1 MTTESIKSKGQETYS
16 TRILLS
22 AHSTS
27 NTVLLRYT
35 TMFRFLGSFFFFS
48 SRRRHTRCGRD
59 WSSDVCSSDLPQVG
73 AAFPAGV
80 AINADKVGVDIA
92 ATHITGHEAQTGNT
106 HAFEVVVVAGLP
118 GALVLGVEVDHLDR
132 VGQIDGVVG
141 IVIAR
146 ITAHA
151 LVGDGEVVEAGTQGE
166 GQRGGLVTEF
176 LARRA
181 VVGGMVVGQIGG
193 QVQAIAQLGGMGD
206 TGEVALPQV
215 FGLGGIQRG
224 AEVVGEL
231 VGTAEVGHL
240 VMIDSTAGEAVGIFI
255 FGGVVHVAAV
265 GHATGFQQQS
275 VNRGVG
281 DAVTEVVVGQQ
292 AGVFVSDDRVFRQV
306 VAVAQYG
313 VTTEVGFHCTANL
326 GVFVRYG
333 TVIVHRQQPCAGT
346 AAAAVEF
353 DACQG
358 QHIGAQAYRAFGVA
372 GLEVQCETGGGFLA
386 FALSDVVTEITVEI
400 EGAVAQ
406 GGGGPLNK
414 AFSLSDGLS
423 GDKSIAQRYC
433 QSDGAPSDRSSH
445 VTCSFR

>member
-1 MTTESIKSKGQETYS
+1 ALFACDGRAPTEIS
-16 TRILLS
+16 RLS
-22 AHSTS
+22 LH
-27 NTVLLRYT
+27 
-35 TMFRFLGSFFFFS
+35 
-48 SRRRHTRCGRD
+48 D
-59 WSSDVCSSDLPQVG
+59 
-73 AAFPAGV
+73 
-80 AINADKVGVDIA
+80 
-92 ATHITGHEAQTGNT
+92 
-106 HAFEVVVVAGLP
+106 
-118 GALVLGVEVDHLDR
+118 
-132 VGQIDGVVG
+132 
-141 IVIAR
+141 
-146 ITAHA
+146 
-151 LVGDGEVVEAGTQGE
+151 
-166 GQRGGLVTEF
+166 
-176 LARRA
+176 
-181 VVGGMVVGQIGG
+181 
-193 QVQAIAQLGGMGD
+193 
-206 TGEVALPQV
+206 ALP
-215 FGLGGIQRG
+215 I
-224 AEVVGEL
+224 
-231 VGTAEVGHL
+231 
-240 VMIDSTAGEAVGIFI
+240 S
-255 FGGVVHVAAV
+255 
-265 GHATGFQQQS
+265 GFQQQS
-275 VNRGVG
+275 VDRGVG

-333 TVIVHRQQPCAGT
+333 PVIVHRQQPCAGT
-346 AAAAVEF
+346 AAAAVQF

-445 VTCSFR
+445 V